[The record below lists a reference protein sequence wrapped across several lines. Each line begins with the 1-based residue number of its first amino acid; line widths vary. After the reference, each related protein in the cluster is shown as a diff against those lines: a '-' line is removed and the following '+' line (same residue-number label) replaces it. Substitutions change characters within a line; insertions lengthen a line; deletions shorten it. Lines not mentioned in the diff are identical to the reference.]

1 MLRHKVHKVSLPNG
15 VEGLVIDT
23 PKTGVVTAEFS
34 FRAGEFLLDTKK
46 WETAHMLEHVLLG
59 ANKDFPRA
67 RDFQAAIEQNGAY
80 SNASTSV
87 YDVTYEFEA
96 ADFEWQRVLK
106 LLLDALSTPKFL
118 DEEFASELSNV
129 REELISRSN
138 SHFRHLN
145 ITMRKEMGLCALTDP
160 ERVDLLDDL
169 KREDLLEHYKNTHTL
184 TNCRFIISGHFAGE
198 YSEIE
203 DLITHHLKI
212 NKGRGRIEMP
222 HEVPVRPEEPIVIRK
237 PSVPNIYLIL
247 DMYAPRIFSEKE
259 YWSLNLL
266 SNMLTETM
274 YSTIFG
280 VAREKGWVYGMGSST
295 TRVGSASGWWIGAQV
310 SKTNSEPLMRLI
322 RDECIRVRDGDIE
335 ESDFEAARK
344 NLLGKTMRSGQT
356 SSGIVSQYSAYY
368 ATNEPANVN
377 RQVSMIE
384 SITKE
389 NVRKIMHEMC
399 EANLWGL
406 GVLGSTSLVPA
417 RKLHAYAAEIF
428 KDC

>member
-1 MLRHKVHKVSLPNG
+1 MLRHKVHKVTLPNG

-34 FRAGEFLLDTKK
+34 FRAGEFLLDEKK

-87 YDVTYEFEA
+87 YDVTYEVEA
-96 ADFEWQRVLK
+96 ADFEWQRVMK
-106 LLLDALSTPKFL
+106 LLLDAISTPKFL
-118 DEEFASELSNV
+118 EEEFVSELSNV

-160 ERVDLLDDL
+160 ERVELLDSLNRDDL
-169 KREDLLEHYKNTHTL
+169 VEHYKKTHTL
-184 TNCRFIISGHFAGE
+184 SNCRFIISGHFAGD

-203 DLITHHLKI
+203 ALIESHLKI
-212 NKGRGRIEMP
+212 NKGRGRIAL
-222 HEVPVRPEEPIVIRK
+222 PEEIPTRPDDPIVVRK

-247 DMYAPRIFSEKE
+247 DMYAPRVYSEKE
-259 YWSLNLL
+259 YWCLNLL

-322 RDECIRVRDGDIE
+322 RDECIRVRDGDID
-335 ESDFEAARK
+335 ESDLEAARK
-344 NLLGKTMRSGQT
+344 NLLGKTMRAGQT
-356 SSGIVSQYSAYY
+356 SSGLVSQYSGYY
-368 ATNEPANVN
+368 ATDEPANVN

-384 SITKE
+384 TITREQIQKL
-389 NVRKIMHEMC
+389 MAEMC
-399 EANLWGL
+399 DAKLWGL

-417 RKLHAYAAEIF
+417 RKLHGYAAEIF
-428 KDC
+428 SKE